1 MKKFLLLSAFLGLG
15 LLNAQSTLFQE
26 NWDGQGPGIG
36 SWTLY
41 NVDGLTPISAAA
53 ASGDGLPAL
62 VTNAWNVL
70 SLTQIQN
77 SGAPTYSTY
86 AYPTAATGMAGNVA
100 VANSWY
106 NPAGTAND
114 WLVSPQIN
122 IPAGATG
129 VNLTWSATSLGAAA
143 YLENYKVYISTTGN
157 QVSNFTTILKTVT
170 NEPST
175 GTYHTVNLNSY
186 VGQNVYVAFRD
197 DSNDEYIMLLD
208 NIKITSTNTLA
219 TTDLKKK
226 QTFFSP
232 NPTSDFLNIKADSKI
247 TAVSVADVTGKKVN
261 VKLDGDK
268 VDVRNLSTGT
278 YIISIETKDGI
289 STEKF
294 IKK

>member
-1 MKKFLLLSAFLGLG
+1 MKKILLLSALLGLG

-41 NVDGLTPISAAA
+41 NVDGLTPIDPFDANN
-53 ASGDGLPAL
+53 DGLPAL

-77 SGAPTYSTY
+77 SGPNLATYTY
-86 AYPTAATGMAGNVA
+86 PAGATGMAGNVA

-106 NPAGTAND
+106 DPAGTAND

-129 VNLTWSATSLGAAA
+129 VNLTWSATSMGAAA

-157 QVSNFTTILKTVT
+157 QVANFTTILKTVT
-170 NEPST
+170 NESVT

-186 VGQNVYVAFRD
+186 VGQNVYIAFRD

-208 NIKITSTNTLA
+208 NIKVTSANTLA
-219 TTDLKKK
+219 TNDIVKK
-226 QTFFSP
+226 QTYFSP
-232 NPTSDFLNIKADSKI
+232 NPTSDFLNIKTNSKI
-247 TAVSVADVTGKKVN
+247 NAVSVADLTGKKVN

-268 VDVRNLSTGT
+268 VDVRSLPAGT
-278 YIISIETKDGI
+278 YLINIETKDGV

>member
-1 MKKFLLLSAFLGLG
+1 MKKILLLSAFIGVG
-15 LLNAQSTLFQE
+15 LLSAQSTLFQE

-41 NVDGLTPISAAA
+41 NVDGRIPIDPAD

-77 SGAPTYSTY
+77 SGAPTYLTY
-86 AYPTAATGMAGNVA
+86 AYPAAATGMAGNVA
-100 VANSWY
+100 TANSWY
-106 NPAGTAND
+106 DPAGAAND

-122 IPAGATG
+122 IPAAATG
-129 VNLTWSATSLGAAA
+129 VNLTWSATSLGAAL

-157 QVSNFTTILKTVT
+157 QVANFTTILKTVT
-170 NEPST
+170 NESSS

-186 VGQNVYVAFRD
+186 VGQNVYIAFRD

-219 TTDLKKK
+219 TKEIIKKHTD
-226 QTFFSP
+226 FSP
-232 NPTSDFLNIKADSKI
+232 NPTKDFLNINTDSKI
-247 TAVSVADVTGKKVN
+247 NSVSVVDVTGRKVN
-261 VKLDGDK
+261 VKLDGNK
-268 VDVRNLSTGT
+268 VDVRSLSAGT
-278 YIISIETKDGI
+278 YLINVETKDGI

>member
-1 MKKFLLLSAFLGLG
+1 MNKILLLSALLGLG

-41 NVDGLTPISAAA
+41 NVDGLTPISSTDAG
-53 ASGDGLPAL
+53 GDALPSL

-77 SGAPTYSTY
+77 SSTN
-86 AYPTAATGMAGNVA
+86 AASFQYPVAATGMAGNVVA
-100 VANSWY
+100 ANSY
-106 NPAGTAND
+106 YLPAGTAND

-129 VNLTWSATSLGAAA
+129 VNLTWAAVSRGAAA

-157 QVSNFTTILKTVT
+157 QVANFTTILKTVT
-170 NEPST
+170 NESSS

-186 VGQNVYVAFRD
+186 VGQNIYIAFRD
-197 DSNDEYIMLLD
+197 DSTDEYVVLVD
-208 NIKITSTNTLA
+208 NIKITSTNTLG
-219 TTDLKKK
+219 TSDVLKK
-226 QTFFSP
+226 QTYFSP
-232 NPTSDFLNIKADSKI
+232 NPTSDFLNIKTNSKI
-247 TAVSVADVTGKKVN
+247 NAVSVVDAAGKKVN
-261 VKLDGDK
+261 VRFEGDK
-268 VDVRNLSTGT
+268 VDVRSLPVGT
-278 YIISIETKDGI
+278 YLISVETKDGI
-289 STEKF
+289 FTEKL

>member
-1 MKKFLLLSAFLGLG
+1 MGLG

-26 NWDGQGPGIG
+26 NWDGQGPGIS

-41 NVDGLTPISAAA
+41 NVDGLTPIDPFDANN
-53 ASGDGLPAL
+53 DGLPAL

-70 SLTQIQN
+70 SLTQIKN
-77 SGAPTYSTY
+77 SGPNLAAYTYP
-86 AYPTAATGMAGNVA
+86 AGATGMAGNVA

-106 NPAGTAND
+106 DPAGTAND

-122 IPAGATG
+122 IPAAATG
-129 VNLTWSATSLGAAA
+129 VNLTWAATSMGAPSF
-143 YLENYKVYISTTGN
+143 LENYKVYISTTGN
-157 QVSNFTTILKTVT
+157 QVANFTTILKTVT
-170 NEPST
+170 NESVT

-186 VGQNVYVAFRD
+186 VGQNVYIAFRD

-208 NIKITSTNTLA
+208 NIKVTSTNTLA
-219 TTDLKKK
+219 TADIVKK
-226 QTFFSP
+226 QTYFSP
-232 NPTSDFLNIKADSKI
+232 NPTSDFLNIKTDSKI
-247 TAVSVADVTGKKVN
+247 NSVSVVDITGKKVN

-268 VDVRNLSTGT
+268 VDVRSLPAGT
-278 YIISIETKDGI
+278 YLINVETKDGI

>member
-1 MKKFLLLSAFLGLG
+1 MKKILLLSALLGLG

-41 NVDGLTPISAAA
+41 NVDGLTPIDPFDANN
-53 ASGDGLPAL
+53 DGLPAL

-77 SGAPTYSTY
+77 SGPNLATYTY
-86 AYPTAATGMAGNVA
+86 PAGATGMAGNVA

-106 NPAGTAND
+106 DPAGTAND

-129 VNLTWSATSLGAAA
+129 VNLTWSATSMGAAA

-157 QVSNFTTILKTVT
+157 QVANFTTILKTVT
-170 NEPST
+170 NESVT

-186 VGQNVYVAFRD
+186 VGQNVYIAFRD

-208 NIKITSTNTLA
+208 NIKITSANTLA
-219 TTDLKKK
+219 TNDIVKK
-226 QTFFSP
+226 QTYFSP
-232 NPTSDFLNIKADSKI
+232 NPTSDFFNIKTNSKI
-247 TAVSVADVTGKKVN
+247 NAVSVADLTGKKVN

-268 VDVRNLSTGT
+268 VDVRSLPAGT
-278 YIISIETKDGI
+278 YLISIETKDGV

>member
-1 MKKFLLLSAFLGLG
+1 MKKILLMSAFMGLG
-15 LLNAQSTLFQE
+15 LLNAQTTIFQE
-26 NWDGQGPGIG
+26 NWDGQGSGIS

-41 NVDGLTPISAAA
+41 NVDGRIPVSAAA

-62 VTNAWNVL
+62 VTNAWNTL

-77 SGAPTYSTY
+77 SGALTYLTY

-106 NPAGTAND
+106 NPAGVAND

-122 IPAGATG
+122 IPAGSTG
-129 VNLTWSATSLGAAA
+129 VNLTWSAASLGAAA

-157 QVSNFTTILKTVT
+157 QVANFTTILKTVT
-170 NEPST
+170 NEPFS
-175 GTYHTVNLNSY
+175 GMYHTVDLSSY
-186 VGQNVYVAFRD
+186 VGQNVYIAFRD

-219 TTDLKKK
+219 TTDIVKK
-226 QTFFSP
+226 QTYFSP
-232 NPTSDFLNIKADSKI
+232 NPTSDFINIKTDSKI
-247 TAVSVADVTGKKVN
+247 NSVSVVDLTGRKVN
-261 VKLDGDK
+261 VKLDRDK
-268 VDVRNLSTGT
+268 VDVRSLPAGT
-278 YIISIETKDGI
+278 YLINIETKDGV